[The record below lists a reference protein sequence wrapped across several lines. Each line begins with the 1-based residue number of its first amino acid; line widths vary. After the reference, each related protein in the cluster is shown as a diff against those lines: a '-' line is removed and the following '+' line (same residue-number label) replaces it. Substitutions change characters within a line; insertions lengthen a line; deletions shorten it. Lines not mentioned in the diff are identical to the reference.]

1 MREVLRLVKEYWPVN
16 MDLLFILKPEVLTAK
31 TDELKASVIRS
42 FEKIP
47 EAMTQPPK
55 PKTLKARRK
64 TSVIYKEN
72 P

>member
-1 MREVLRLVKEYWPVN
+1 MREVLRLARDKWPAN
-16 MDLLFILKPEVLTAK
+16 MDLLFILKPEVLTADVK
-31 TDELKASVIRS
+31 DLEASVLRS

-47 EAMTQPPK
+47 ETLTQPPK

-72 P
+72 S